1 MNKLFEMKHIL
12 ALILFFISAL
22 NYAQNLSLEQI
33 IMLKKMNA
41 DKTIS
46 YLKKKDWKIVSL
58 TNENDN
64 NLVILTYTA
73 ANAYECLANKVG
85 GFTKSH
91 YTIKNEETRI
101 YLLITP
107 QKIIK
112 CISIDIYN
120 PQIFK
125 NYRLKLKTT
134 KYRLLDNFFR
144 GEKMI
149 QLYKGKSSMIQIVTS
164 KVRKPNYQ
172 KINLW
177 KFSIL
182 SNDYYNEYFAD

>member
-1 MNKLFEMKHIL
+1 MHKLFEMKYIL
-12 ALILFFISAL
+12 IIILFFISSL

-41 DKTIS
+41 EKSIN
-46 YLKKKDWKIVSL
+46 YLQKKDWKIVSL
-58 TNENDN
+58 TKDN
-64 NLVILTYTA
+64 KNTLIILNYTA
-73 ANAYECLANKVG
+73 AKASEYLVNKVG
-85 GFTKSH
+85 GFAKSH
-91 YTIKNEETRI
+91 FTKKNEETRI

-107 QKIIK
+107 QKVIK
-112 CISIDIYN
+112 SISMDIYN

-125 NYRLKLKTT
+125 NYRSKLKS
-134 KYRLLDNFFR
+134 YNYYLSDNYFR

-149 QLYKGKSSMIQIVTS
+149 QLYKGKSSVIQTVTT
-164 KVRKPNYQ
+164 KVRMANYQ

-182 SNDYYNEYFAD
+182 SKDYYNENFAD